1 MIRINLL
8 PVRELNEESNRRR
21 ELTIAG
27 ISLAV
32 TCLFMAGIYL
42 YQSSQLSKLNNEL
55 PDLRKEIEVLN
66 GKLKEIANLEN
77 KIRELK
83 SKHRVIEDLSNKKV
97 GPVRVLDSLA
107 AAIPPS
113 LWLVELKQSG
123 GNLIINGLAMDN
135 QSVAEFIR
143 SLSRSEHFKNV
154 ELIESLQADEKT
166 GPYKRFSMQS
176 TISYGTPKVADSVPL
191 DRPLAPETASKR

>member
-1 MIRINLL
+1 
-8 PVRELNEESNRRR
+8 
-21 ELTIAG
+21 
-27 ISLAV
+27 
-32 TCLFMAGIYL
+32 
-42 YQSSQLSKLNNEL
+42 LSKLNNEL

-97 GPVRVLDSLA
+97 GPVRILDSLA
-107 AAIPPS
+107 AAIPPN

-176 TISYGTPKVADSVPL
+176 TISYGTPRVADSVPL
-191 DRPLAPETASKR
+191 DRPLASEKGSKR